1 MVSHGLHKIVI
12 GGMREGVAEISLLK
26 RAKGGA
32 DQIFRSLQFPIQIL
46 KCATKII
53 LLLSD

>member
-1 MVSHGLHKIVI
+1 
-12 GGMREGVAEISLLK
+12 MREGVAEISLLK
-26 RAKGGA
+26 RAKGLGGA